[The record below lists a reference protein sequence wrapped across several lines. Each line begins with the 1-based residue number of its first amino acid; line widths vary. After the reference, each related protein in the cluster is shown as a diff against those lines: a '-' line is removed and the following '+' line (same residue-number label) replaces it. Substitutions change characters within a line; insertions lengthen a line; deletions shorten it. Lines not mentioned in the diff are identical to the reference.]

1 MDSFNILMPQPYNLI
16 FLNKHLSNNKLL
28 RILSY
33 QKFHLSYGVSK
44 KTNKTLV
51 EQVEGVSPSLLSE
64 PCLTVSHHTALRT

>member
-1 MDSFNILMPQPYNLI
+1 MDSFNILIPQHYNLI

-51 EQVEGVSPSLLSE
+51 E
-64 PCLTVSHHTALRT
+64 